1 MKTLGAVAIVIFLLT
16 AGCGY
21 HDRYARRDE
30 IRRAQQ
36 DFRRAGWEARQEMQ
50 RARRDLQREMR
61 DAREE
66 FRREMR
72 EAHRD
77 IRRDLRDQFDR
88 RY

>member
-1 MKTLGAVAIVIFLLT
+1 MKTLGVIAVVTCLFL

-21 HDRYARRDE
+21 CPPPGHRAE

-36 DFRRAGWEARQEMQ
+36 DFRRAGWEAREEMQ
-50 RARRDLQREMR
+50 RARRDLQRELR
-61 DAREE
+61 EAREE

-77 IRRDLRDQFDR
+77 IRRDFRDQFDR